1 MPNRLKLREI
11 AALANVS
18 PAAVSLVYK
27 GRPGVGSQKR
37 KEISDLLIQNGYAV
51 SPLSAPV
58 QGSIRLIK
66 YIKHSYLVDGNTGFV
81 SAIIDSVEQACR
93 LLGYD
98 LLITTVT
105 SSNLTETL
113 QMLRQSPPDGVLLLG
128 TEMDGTDFPA
138 FQALACPLVVVD
150 NPMENETVSSVT
162 MDNRGA
168 IYESVRY
175 LRALGH
181 RRIGFLSN
189 EIPSSNCRCRERA
202 FVQAMQD
209 EGISGGSAPV
219 FPVLPTLMGAYS
231 TVRRYLEQG
240 VLFPPAVIAN
250 NDCIALGAAKAFKE
264 NGLRIPE
271 DVSLIGFDGIQF
283 SEISEPPLTTIQ
295 VPCREIGT
303 AALKLLRRHIEDANF
318 IPRKVLL
325 TAKLTEREST
335 ARLKT
340 GGSR

>member
-1 MPNRLKLREI
+1 MPKRLKFREI

-18 PAAVSLVYK
+18 PAAVSIVYK

-37 KEISDLLIQNGYAV
+37 KEIAELLTQNGYVV
-51 SPLSAPV
+51 SPLTAPV
-58 QGSIRLIK
+58 QGSIRFLK

-81 SAIIDSVEQACR
+81 NAIIDSVEQECR

-98 LLITTVT
+98 LLITTVN
-105 SSNLTETL
+105 SSNLAETL

-128 TEMDGTDFPA
+128 TEMDSGDFPA
-138 FQALACPLVVVD
+138 FQSLACPIVVVD

-175 LRALGH
+175 LRGLGH
-181 RRIGFLSN
+181 SKIGFLSN
-189 EIPSSNCRCRERA
+189 EIPSSNCRCREKA
-202 FVQAMQD
+202 FSQAMQD
-209 EGISGGSAPV
+209 EGLSRDSAPV
-219 FPVLPTLMGAYS
+219 YPVLPTLMGAYS

-240 VLFPPAVIAN
+240 VLFPSAVIAN
-250 NDCIALGAAKAFKE
+250 NDCIALGAAKALKE
-264 NGLRIPE
+264 SGLRIPE
-271 DVSLIGFDGIQF
+271 DISLTGFDGIQF

-295 VPCREIGT
+295 VPCHEIGA
-303 AALKLLRRHIEDANF
+303 AALKLLCRHIADAGF

-325 TAKLTEREST
+325 TAKLIERES
-335 ARLKT
+335 AVR
-340 GGSR
+340 R